1 MLILKE
7 IKSTRNVFCYS
18 LVKRQKI
25 DQTSMISSIEKQTP
39 KGRNAKKILNDHTL
53 NRSLDGKGRY

>member
-18 LVKRQKI
+18 VVKRQKI
-25 DQTSMISSIEKQTP
+25 DQTSMISSIEKQTL
-39 KGRNAKKILNDHTL
+39 KGRNTKKILNDHTL